1 MLYHNRKKMKTRLLL
16 LVTFLGLIVA
26 SCKNEGNESP
36 VKTYGIS
43 KLDFTSWQDVVKIK
57 EAVVLNSDLPLTYPR
72 KCLVGAGRIVFWDSK
87 AKKVYLFNSDGT
99 FISQV
104 GERGNA
110 QNEYNLIKDIAFNPD
125 STVIKI
131 LDESGILNY
140 SMEDGRFLGM
150 EKIKSDISPFVWNLL
165 PIGDNHYLFYCD
177 GGESTVIDYEMV
189 DGKAKV
195 TGLRK
200 KECIPFMTDFFY
212 KYNGRYRVVSDFGDF
227 YVDDYDNGSLRRKY
241 VFDLG
246 PDALP
251 DEKKPQTF
259 EELEKINNAPEYHK
273 CIGCAFETDQWL
285 YLSVGGLDL
294 NSYDVFINKRT
305 SDVIAGQTIGLMY
318 FGACGNDFWAMPYL
332 DDVKEG
338 SFLYEALKDDIK
350 AYPDSPILLK
360 VNIDEN

>member
-1 MLYHNRKKMKTRLLL
+1 
-16 LVTFLGLIVA
+16 
-26 SCKNEGNESP
+26 
-36 VKTYGIS
+36 
-43 KLDFTSWQDVVKIK
+43 
-57 EAVVLNSDLPLTYPR
+57 
-72 KCLVGAGRIVFWDSK
+72 
-87 AKKVYLFNSDGT
+87 
-99 FISQV
+99 
-104 GERGNA
+104 
-110 QNEYNLIKDIAFNPD
+110 
-125 STVIKI
+125 
-131 LDESGILNY
+131 
-140 SMEDGRFLGM
+140 MEDGRFLSM

-189 DGKAKV
+189 GGKAKV

-200 KECIPFMTDFFY
+200 KECIPFITDFFY
-212 KYNGRYRVVSDFGDF
+212 EYNGRYRVVSDFGDF

-294 NSYDVFINKRT
+294 NCYDVFINKRT

-338 SFLYEALKDDIK
+338 SFLYDALKDDIK

-360 VNIDEN
+360 VNIDESQL